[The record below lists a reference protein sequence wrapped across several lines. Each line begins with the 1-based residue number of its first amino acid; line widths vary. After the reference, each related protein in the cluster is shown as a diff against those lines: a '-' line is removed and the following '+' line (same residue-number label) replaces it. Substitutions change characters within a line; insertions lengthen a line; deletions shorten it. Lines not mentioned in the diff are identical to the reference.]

1 MHPTFLNL
9 FLLVVF
15 QLPHVT
21 SLCGA
26 LFLNTTSP
34 DPHFIHPVRRNSK
47 DTTEWLES
55 TVVTM
60 TSNNDNCH
68 SEWVSTFLMAQQH
81 NLGHLVP
88 VRVKNEERESN
99 HKTKLQRL
107 TRIHWQE
114 KLYNQGF
121 ELRYNGIRNVIHN
134 GKKLISLIKSTLSWL
149 MTAIT
154 NDITVMPVLK
164 NTYIA
169 CGQFITF
176 SCFGLELVF
185 DRLKSTDFTHQ
196 LHISCFTLVQLL
208 LEALD
213 LFLLL
218 LSFGLQAL
226 YTLHED
232 NKHLQ
237 YLDLNYHYQTSV
249 ESTYVHNK
257 LLIYVKL
264 CIFMHK
270 TPTSELR
277 KKHMLP

>member
-1 MHPTFLNL
+1 
-9 FLLVVF
+9 
-15 QLPHVT
+15 
-21 SLCGA
+21 
-26 LFLNTTSP
+26 
-34 DPHFIHPVRRNSK
+34 
-47 DTTEWLES
+47 
-55 TVVTM
+55 
-60 TSNNDNCH
+60 
-68 SEWVSTFLMAQQH
+68 
-81 NLGHLVP
+81 
-88 VRVKNEERESN
+88 
-99 HKTKLQRL
+99 
-107 TRIHWQE
+107 
-114 KLYNQGF
+114 
-121 ELRYNGIRNVIHN
+121 
-134 GKKLISLIKSTLSWL
+134 

-164 NTYIA
+164 NYIA

-176 SCFGLELVF
+176 SCFGLELLS

-213 LFLLL
+213 LLLQL
-218 LSFGLQAL
+218 LSLGLQAL

-264 CIFMHK
+264 CIFMHCIKHRHLNCEKNTCCHKRFK
-270 TPTSELR
+270 TVLHCRSQQILYTANSMAHTLKGSEEEGNHSYNQ
-277 KKHMLP
+277 KF